1 MLIVSGST
9 RSFIDPNIAQK
20 CFPNLIINDPF
31 VVSTVFQKSAHKHSV
46 SIPASK
52 IFNLQNPMNLK
63 FYLFKFHNIFEGLI
77 GLDNLKLLK
86 AEINLSKG
94 ILVTPHTKIRLKF
107 HQPSNDLN
115 LIPVGPRTEQVVKI
129 KTTVSDGE
137 IIIPYQKIHSC
148 GIPECL
154 TISKDHFAITT
165 ILNNTTDPIILIFS
179 QPIFAEPFDLS
190 EMQEIDLSYLETSKK
205 PNLDLS
211 KIRVDHLTTEEKS
224 MILEL
229 CREFSDVFYDE
240 NTPLTF
246 TNRIKHQIRTVDE
259 RPVYSKSYRY
269 PFVHREEVRSQIQK
283 MLDSNIIRPSNS
295 AYLSPIWVIPKK
307 LDASGKQ
314 KWGVVIDYRRLNEK
328 TIDDKYPLPNINDL
342 LDKLGRCQYF
352 TTLDLASGFHQIEM
366 DEADIEKTGFSTENG
381 CWEFLRMPF
390 GLKNAPA
397 TFQRVMD
404 NILWGIQNEKCL
416 TYLDDTIIFSSSLTE
431 HIQNLRAIF
440 QRLRSSYLKIQ
451 LDKS

>member
-154 TISKDHFAITT
+154 TISKDHFALTT
-165 ILNNTTDPIILIFS
+165 ILNNTTDPIIL
-179 QPIFAEPFDLS
+179 
-190 EMQEIDLSYLETSKK
+190 
-205 PNLDLS
+205 NL
-211 KIRVDHLTTEEKS
+211 
-224 MILEL
+224 
-229 CREFSDVFYDE
+229 
-240 NTPLTF
+240 P
-246 TNRIKHQIRTVDE
+246 
-259 RPVYSKSYRY
+259 
-269 PFVHREEVRSQIQK
+269 
-283 MLDSNIIRPSNS
+283 
-295 AYLSPIWVIPKK
+295 
-307 LDASGKQ
+307 
-314 KWGVVIDYRRLNEK
+314 
-328 TIDDKYPLPNINDL
+328 
-342 LDKLGRCQYF
+342 
-352 TTLDLASGFHQIEM
+352 
-366 DEADIEKTGFSTENG
+366 
-381 CWEFLRMPF
+381 
-390 GLKNAPA
+390 
-397 TFQRVMD
+397 
-404 NILWGIQNEKCL
+404 
-416 TYLDDTIIFSSSLTE
+416 
-431 HIQNLRAIF
+431 
-440 QRLRSSYLKIQ
+440 
-451 LDKS
+451 